1 MEGFDRESFALQ
13 MQAGRELGEKIL
25 DEMRNKQKSMK
36 TRYNKR
42 IWLNGKDSP
51 YTGNLVCFDGNITR
65 NGNTARNMF
74 VSISDCYQSVRI
86 HLTEDDTI
94 EDFIQ
99 KLKVLRDGI
108 SNFINHLEN
117 NKE

>member
-1 MEGFDRESFALQ
+1 
-13 MQAGRELGEKIL
+13 
-25 DEMRNKQKSMK
+25 MK
-36 TRYNKR
+36 TRYNHR
-42 IWLNGKDSP
+42 IWLNKADSP
-51 YTGNLVCFDGNITR
+51 STGNLVCFDGNTTY
-65 NGNTARNMF
+65 NGNMF
-74 VSISDCYQSVRI
+74 VSISDCYQSVRL

-99 KLKVLRDGI
+99 KVKVLRDGI

>member
-1 MEGFDRESFALQ
+1 
-13 MQAGRELGEKIL
+13 
-25 DEMRNKQKSMK
+25 MK
-36 TRYNKR
+36 TRYNHR
-42 IWLNGKDSP
+42 IWLNKKDSP
-51 YTGNLVCFDGNITR
+51 STGSFVAFDGDMTHY
-65 NGNTARNMF
+65 GNTARNMF
-74 VSISDCYQSVRI
+74 VSISDCYQSVRL